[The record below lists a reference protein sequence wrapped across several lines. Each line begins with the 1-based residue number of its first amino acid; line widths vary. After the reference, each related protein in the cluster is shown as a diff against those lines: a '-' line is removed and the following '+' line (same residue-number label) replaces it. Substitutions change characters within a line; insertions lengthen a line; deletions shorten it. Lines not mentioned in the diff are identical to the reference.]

1 MYLPV
6 MLTTNL
12 KLSHKFVSQKIEPA
26 HYYSCPQAKLSH
38 KFLSLPP
45 PPPPPPPPP
54 LTLTPLR
61 QKEITHSFLTAFSE
75 DLFFNQQKR

>member
-38 KFLSLPP
+38 KFLSFPP
-45 PPPPPPPPP
+45 PPP
-54 LTLTPLR
+54 R

>member
-45 PPPPPPPPP
+45 P

>member
-45 PPPPPPPPP
+45 PPPPPLPP
-54 LTLTPLR
+54 R